1 MKPSTHQ
8 PLRAGLA
15 AAALA
20 FALPAWAAGGADK
33 ASIEANY
40 QAARTTCQGISVK
53 EDRTNCLRDAGAARA
68 QALRQGTSS
77 TSREQL
83 DRNATQRCQAHKT
96 AEDQATCERMARGD
110 GNTSGSVESG
120 GVIRELTTQIPAPP
134 MPPRQ

>member
-1 MKPSTHQ
+1 MKTSTRH
-8 PLRAGLA
+8 PIRACLA
-15 AAALA
+15 TAAIVMT
-20 FALPAWAAGGADK
+20 LPTWAASGADK

-40 QAARTTCQGISVK
+40 QAARTTCQSISVK

-68 QALRQGTSS
+68 QALRQGTST
-77 TSREQL
+77 TSRDQL
-83 DRNATQRCQAHKT
+83 ERNALQRCQAHKT

-120 GVIRELTTQIPAPP
+120 GMIRELTTQIPAPP